1 PICASHNASE
11 IMKKKGCVVNHVLK
25 EGDRIP
31 LGTYKPTGMSNWF
44 MEVVE
49 LPGNSPGCIGLWDSR
64 GIIFA
69 GSTLHKTLVNTPGP
83 YPNSF
88 DDLLRSINKLKKYT
102 ARFGLSGH
110 GNIITNVNASI
121 SLNLKRMKWS
131 EKSILKYL
139 KMGISR
145 IDEIAE
151 ELIIEDLP
159 SWKRM
164 TRISIEANL
173 DKLVLQEKVIRRGDD
188 YLLSK

>member
-1 PICASHNASE
+1 
-11 IMKKKGCVVNHVLK
+11 
-25 EGDRIP
+25 
-31 LGTYKPTGMSNWF
+31 
-44 MEVVE
+44 EVVE
-49 LPGNSPGCIGLWDSR
+49 LPGTSPGCIGLWDSR
-64 GIIFA
+64 GIIFT

-139 KMGISR
+139 KIGVSR
-145 IDEIAE
+145 IDELAE
-151 ELIIEDLP
+151 ELIIKELP
-159 SWKRM
+159 LWKRM
-164 TRISIEANL
+164 TRNSIEANL
-173 DKLVLQEKVIRRGDD
+173 DKLVLQEKVIRRGED